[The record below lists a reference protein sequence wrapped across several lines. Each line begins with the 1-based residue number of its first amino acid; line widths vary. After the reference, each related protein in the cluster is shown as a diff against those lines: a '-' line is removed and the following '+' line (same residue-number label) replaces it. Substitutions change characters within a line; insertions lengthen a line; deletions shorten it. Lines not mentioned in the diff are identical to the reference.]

1 MALDDV
7 IKYGKKAIA
16 TEAIRARFLEN
27 PTYGAVSDLARADK
41 VGEVDRSV
49 YDDLAEGGVDL
60 APARVAKTLDDALIA
75 YQLQI
80 ASALDN
86 PREAL
91 SKLRD
96 DPLLGYLLAVKP
108 LKADSE
114 LGKLHASAA
123 EGKAIL
129 EDPESMKRSLKS
141 YVGSRVDK
149 LIKAKTNPAL
159 IALYKKIAEISP
171 DAITSR
177 ILKDANAAVSA
188 LRNAVLGNPDEVR
201 KYALERYESSPEKS
215 KHVEAYTLGKAV
227 AAAA

>member
-16 TEAIRARFLEN
+16 TEAIRKRFGSDT
-27 PTYGAVSDLARADK
+27 TYDAISALAKADSI
-41 VGEVDRSV
+41 GEIDRSV
-49 YDDLAEGGVDL
+49 YADVAEGGVDFQ
-60 APARVAKTLDDALIA
+60 PARIARYLDDALVD

-91 SKLRD
+91 SKLRED
-96 DPLLGYLLAVKP
+96 SLLGYLLAVKP
-108 LKADSE
+108 LKTDSE
-114 LGKLHASAA
+114 LGKVHASAA

-141 YVGSRVDK
+141 YVGTRVDK
-149 LIKAKTNPAL
+149 LLKAGTNPA
-159 IALYKKIAEISP
+159 IIQIYKKLAEMSP
-171 DAITSR
+171 EAMTSR
-177 ILKDANAAVSA
+177 ILKDAHAAVLA
-188 LRNAVLGNPDEVR
+188 LRNVVLGRPDEVR

-215 KHVEAYTLGKAV
+215 RHVEAYTLGKAV